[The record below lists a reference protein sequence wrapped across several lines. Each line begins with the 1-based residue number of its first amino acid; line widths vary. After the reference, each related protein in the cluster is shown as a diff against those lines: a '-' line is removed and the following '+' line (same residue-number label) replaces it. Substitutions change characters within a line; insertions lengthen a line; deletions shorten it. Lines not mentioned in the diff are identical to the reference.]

1 MLVFSGGSCS
11 HALVQC
17 GGHKNFF
24 FLCSWDAILHEAEE
38 GGALD
43 TDDLL
48 AAVQA
53 RSRLLDICL
62 F

>member
-1 MLVFSGGSCS
+1 V
-11 HALVQC
+11 

-24 FLCSWDAILHEAEE
+24 IFFFGSWDAILHEAEE

-53 RSRLLDICL
+53 RSCLLDI
-62 F
+62 

>member
-1 MLVFSGGSCS
+1 MFSGGSLS

-24 FLCSWDAILHEAEE
+24 FFCSWDAILQEAEE

-53 RSRLLDICL
+53 HFRLLDICL